1 METRRENTPFWGALD
16 IFLLPPLSPAF
27 LLRDLLLLLTPSFL
41 SFQIMPTK
49 GKGKISKQTNKL
61 ESIDSI
67 AAAFNIG
74 LFTPEPFLGCSVL
87 MNSKQRKSKQT
98 KNWGV
103 YLVHFI
109 YCFYW
114 KEKFRLTWRHS
125 LVQGQI
131 YCRSNTRSD
140 CLSLTL
146 VRAKSAVWEPTKLL
160 KVYMECPISINSNL
174 PSRRLRTT
182 TDKSHKS
189 SVPSSCVA
197 KGSSDL

>member
-1 METRRENTPFWGALD
+1 MQTRRENTPFQGPLG
-16 IFLLPPLSPAF
+16 IFLPTPLSPAF
-27 LLRDLLLLLTPSFL
+27 LLRDLLLLLTPSSL

-74 LFTPEPFLGCSVL
+74 LLTPDSFLTCSVL

-103 YLVHFI
+103 YLVHLI

-125 LVQGQI
+125 PVQGQI
-131 YCRSNTRSD
+131 YCRSNTRPD
-140 CLSLTL
+140 CLSLTC
-146 VRAKSAVWEPTKLL
+146 VRAKSPVWEPTELL
-160 KVYMECPISINSNL
+160 KVHMECPMSITNNL
-174 PSRRLRTT
+174 PAGRLRTT
-182 TDKSHKS
+182 TQKSRES
-189 SVPSSCVA
+189 SVPSSCVR
-197 KGSSDL
+197 KGSSGT